1 VLYLLVYVDDII
13 LTKNDQAVI
22 TTLLNSLNSQFSI
35 KDLGNLH
42 YFLSIKVNSVSGG
55 LFLTQTTY
63 LHSILERANM
73 VGAKPCKTP
82 IQPGLKLSKTND
94 TTLSDP
100 FLYRTIVGALQ
111 YATISR
117 PNLAFSI
124 NEASQFVSAPTDVH
138 WQLVKRILQ
147 YVKDTLHHGLLL
159 RHSPQLCLNAYCD
172 ADWAGDPDDRRSTT
186 GYVVYLGL
194 NIVSWPSKKHATVS
208 RSSTEA
214 EYRSLAMTT
223 SELLWL
229 QSLLTELGQLSTT
242 TLVLWCDNLGAIFLA
257 AISVFHART
266 KHIELDFHF
275 VREKLADKKLDVRFL
290 CSADQIE
297 DIFTKSLAKT
307 RFHTLTVKR
316 TVLEKPLCLR
326 GL

>member
-1 VLYLLVYVDDII
+1 
-13 LTKNDQAVI
+13 
-22 TTLLNSLNSQFSI
+22 
-35 KDLGNLH
+35 
-42 YFLSIKVNSVSGG
+42 
-55 LFLTQTTY
+55 
-63 LHSILERANM
+63 M

-82 IQPGLKLSKTND
+82 MQPGLILSKTYG
-94 TTLSDP
+94 TSLSNP

-111 YATISR
+111 YATITR
-117 PNLAFSI
+117 PDLAFSV
-124 NEASQFVSAPTDVH
+124 NKASQFISTPIDVH
-138 WQLVKRILQ
+138 WQAVKRILR
-147 YVKDTLHHGLLL
+147 YVKGTLHHGLLL

-194 NIVSWPSKKHATVS
+194 NIVSWSSKKHVTVS

-242 TLVLWCDNLGAIFLA
+242 MPVLWCDNLGATFLA
-257 AISVFHART
+257 ANPVFHART

-290 CSADQIE
+290 CFDDQIA
-297 DIFTKSLAKT
+297 DVFTKSLAKT
-307 RFHTLTVKR
+307 RFHTLTVKL

-326 GL
+326 GTVNDGELDNSSVEATRHKLQGVTAS